1 MTMTDSIG
9 PKQKPAHLFQKGQ
22 SGNPAGRPKGSR
34 NKLGEAFIA
43 ALADDFEV
51 HGPQAIAECRK
62 KAPHKYLSVIAQLMP
77 KEALLEIKNDIRVE
91 IGEFVQ
97 SFRLIR
103 EAQEV
108 IGVSPPLLI
117 EADDGDQ

>member
-1 MTMTDSIG
+1 MTDSIG

-51 HGPQAIAECRK
+51 HGPQAIAECRE
-62 KAPHKYLSVIAQLMP
+62 KAPHKYLSVIAQLLP
-77 KEALLEIKNDIRVE
+77 KEAKLEITEDIKVSVT
-91 IGEFVQ
+91 EFVTN
-97 SFRLIR
+97 FRLIR
-103 EAQEV
+103 EAQQL
-108 IGVSPPLLI
+108 IGVPQQNLI
-117 EADDGDQ
+117 DVEVDD